1 MILGT
6 DNLRVAAEGGG
17 RQLESRGVRREP
29 GRQEKEILTVGS
41 RIEDRGGRC
50 INVLTLESLG
60 IRVRPGEVGSGA
72 WVSWV
77 WGSHMSVWGDWR
89 RKGYWVPGIVE
100 IGVGLGLDHPARD
113 AGNLMLRI
121 V

>member
-1 MILGT
+1 M
-6 DNLRVAAEGGG
+6 AAEEGD
-17 RQLESRGVRREP
+17 RELESLGVRREP
-29 GRQEKEILTVGS
+29 GRQEEEIGTVGP
-41 RIEDRGGRC
+41 RIEDRGGRF
-50 INVLTLESLG
+50 NVLTLESLG

-77 WGSHMSVWGDWR
+77 WVSHMSVWGDR
-89 RKGYWVPGIVE
+89 RREGCWVPGIIE

-113 AGNLMLRI
+113 AGTLMLRI

>member
-1 MILGT
+1 M
-6 DNLRVAAEGGG
+6 AAEGGD
-17 RQLESRGVRREP
+17 RQLESLGVRREP
-29 GRQEKEILTVGS
+29 GRQEEKIRTVGS
-41 RIEDRGGRC
+41 RIEDRGGRF
-50 INVLTLESLG
+50 NVLTLESLG

-77 WGSHMSVWGDWR
+77 WGNHMSVWGDR
-89 RKGYWVPGIVE
+89 RREVYWVPGIVE
-100 IGVGLGLDHPARD
+100 IGVGFGVDHPARD